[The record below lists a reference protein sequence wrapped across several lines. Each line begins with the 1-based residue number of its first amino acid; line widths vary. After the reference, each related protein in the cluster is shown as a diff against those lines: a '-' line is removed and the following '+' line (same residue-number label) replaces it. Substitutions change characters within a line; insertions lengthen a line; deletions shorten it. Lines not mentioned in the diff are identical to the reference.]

1 MKRLTIVISAILL
14 VFVGVVFFAYN
25 NKTNKSVADN
35 TKTVEVIEKEP
46 ATLSDEIKAANGQ
59 LIDVREPSEYETSH
73 ADNAINIP
81 LGDIL
86 KADYSKIDSSR
97 PIYLI
102 CRSGNRA
109 EQAKTALEQAGFTNV
124 KNIGGL
130 IDWEKQGDKVCST
143 STPSCS

>member
-1 MKRLTIVISAILL
+1 MKRLIIVISVVLL
-14 VFVGVVFFAYN
+14 VFVGIVVFSN
-25 NKTNKSVADN
+25 NNSNQSTADSS
-35 TKTVEVIEKEP
+35 KAVELLEKE
-46 ATLSDEIKAANGQ
+46 AVTLSEEIKTANGQ

-73 ADNAINIP
+73 ADSAINIP

-109 EQAKTALEQAGFTNV
+109 GQAKIALEQAGFANV

-130 IDWEKQGDKVCST
+130 VDWEKQGDKVCST
-143 STPSCS
+143 SAPSCS

>member
-1 MKRLTIVISAILL
+1 MKKIVIIILAIILI
-14 VFVGVVFFAYN
+14 FVGAIFFVN
-25 NKTNKSVADN
+25 NKSEQPSNDTKIAKITEKESVA
-35 TKTVEVIEKEP
+35 
-46 ATLSDEIKAANGQ
+46 LSDEIESVNGQ
-59 LIDVREPSEYETSH
+59 LIDVREPSEYEESH

-109 EQAKTALEQAGFTNV
+109 GQAKAALEQAGFENV

-130 IDWEKQGDKVCST
+130 VDWQNQGDKVCST
-143 STPSCS
+143 STPSCG

>member
-1 MKRLTIVISAILL
+1 MKRLIIVISVVLL
-14 VFVGVVFFAYN
+14 AFVGIVVFSN
-25 NKTNKSVADN
+25 NNSNQSTADSAKAVELLEKEAV
-35 TKTVEVIEKEP
+35 TLSEEIKTV
-46 ATLSDEIKAANGQ
+46 NGQ

-73 ADNAINIP
+73 ADSAINIP

-109 EQAKTALEQAGFTNV
+109 GQAKIALEQAGFANV

-130 IDWEKQGDKVCST
+130 VDWEKQGDKVCST
-143 STPSCS
+143 SAPSCS

>member
-1 MKRLTIVISAILL
+1 MKRLIIVISAILL
-14 VFVGVVFFAYN
+14 VFAGVAFFSQS
-25 NKTNKSVADN
+25 NKTGQSAIDN
-35 TKTVEVIEKEP
+35 AKIVEVIEEESV
-46 ATLSDEIKAANGQ
+46 ALSEEIKSVNGQ

-109 EQAKTALEQAGFTNV
+109 GQAKTALEQAGYEDVT
-124 KNIGGL
+124 NIGG
-130 IDWEKQGDKVCST
+130 IVDWEKQGDKVCST
-143 STPSCS
+143 SAPSCS

>member
-1 MKRLTIVISAILL
+1 MKRLTIVTLALLL
-14 VFVGVVFFAYN
+14 VFAGVVFFAHN
-25 NKTNKSVADN
+25 NRTNQSVVDN
-35 TKTVEVIEKEP
+35 TKTAEVIKEEP
-46 ATLSDEIKAANGQ
+46 VILSEEIKTANGQ

-109 EQAKTALEQAGFTNV
+109 GQAKTALEQAGFANV

-130 IDWEKQGDKVCST
+130 IDWEKQGNKVCST
-143 STPSCS
+143 LTPSCS

>member
-1 MKRLTIVISAILL
+1 MII
-14 VFVGVVFFAYN
+14 VFVIITLFVGTVFLVN
-25 NKTNKSVADN
+25 NKTNKLAVDN
-35 TKTVEVIEKEP
+35 NKAEDIVEQEP
-46 ATLSDEIKAANGQ
+46 IKLSDEIRSVNGQ
-59 LIDVREPSEYETSH
+59 LIDVREPSEYEASH

-86 KADYSKIDSSR
+86 KADFSKIDSNR

-109 EQAKTALEQAGFTNV
+109 GQAKTVLEKAGFDNI

-130 IDWEKQGDKVCST
+130 VDWEEQGDKVCGT
-143 STPSCS
+143 SKPSCS

>member
-1 MKRLTIVISAILL
+1 MKRLIIVISVVLL
-14 VFVGVVFFAYN
+14 AFVGIVVFSN
-25 NKTNKSVADN
+25 NNSNQSTADSA
-35 TKTVEVIEKEP
+35 KAVELLEKE
-46 ATLSDEIKAANGQ
+46 AVTLSEEIKTANGQ

-73 ADNAINIP
+73 ADSAINIP

-109 EQAKTALEQAGFTNV
+109 GQAKIALEQAGFANV

-130 IDWEKQGDKVCST
+130 VDWEKQGDKVCST
-143 STPSCS
+143 SAPSCS